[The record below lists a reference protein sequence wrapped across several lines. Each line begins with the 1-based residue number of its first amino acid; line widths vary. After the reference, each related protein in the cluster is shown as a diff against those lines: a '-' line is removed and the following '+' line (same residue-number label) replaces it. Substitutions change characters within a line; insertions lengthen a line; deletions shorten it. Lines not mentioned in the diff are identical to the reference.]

1 MLDLSSQNT
10 VCGIVLHI
18 LLVKKFSKL
27 QNIWY
32 IYSYLIRIYFVVK
45 CSFQSLKLK
54 HGVRYWTNFLT
65 FSFFINCDSFKV
77 TTELIEKKNV
87 YLQQLKELLPEA
99 LPSSSEVISSKRSK
113 GLSQELDLWGILY
126 PYLALTKTGIYH
138 SSCNSDMHKLTIQNF
153 SGISTFAS
161 AGAQFFFFILLYSS

>member
-32 IYSYLIRIYFVVK
+32 IYSYFIRIYFVVK

-54 HGVRYWTNFLT
+54 HGVRYSTNFLT

-87 YLQQLKELLPEA
+87 YLQQLKGLLPEA
-99 LPSSSEVISSKRSK
+99 LPSSSEVIWSKGSK
-113 GLSQELDLWGILY
+113 GLSQELDLRGILY

-138 SSCNSDMHKLTIQNF
+138 SSCNSDMHKLIIQNF

-161 AGAQFFFFILLYSS
+161 AGAQFFFFIL